1 MDFRFTA
8 EQLEFR
14 DTVAN
19 FLAKE
24 CTPEHLRKLLKAD
37 VRHSPERWQGLAD
50 LGLTGFFVPEDLGGL
65 DLTAV
70 DFVLIAEACGLAALP
85 ENLVEQAAVS
95 APILAR
101 CPASPARDEILSKF
115 ATGQVQMCMP
125 VPGMRIVLDADI
137 ANLVIF
143 SNPEGQVLTA
153 PREAFS
159 VKPVE
164 SIDPFRRLF
173 ELERG
178 PGVIQLADGA
188 FGQKLWAE
196 ALERSAL
203 FAAAQLVGLAQGMI
217 NMAVAYA
224 KERKQFGQAI
234 GSFQAVKHHLA
245 TAQVAVEF
253 ARPAVYGAAYAV
265 THDIAHAAAA
275 VSHAKIAAGDAAMAA
290 SKIAIQVHG
299 AMGYTFEVDLHLWM
313 KRAWALIGASG
324 DRNFH
329 LDRVAG
335 FVLDDKAPI
344 GASQTFRYSAS

>member
-24 CTPEHLRKLLKAD
+24 CTPEHLRKLLKSET
-37 VRHSPERWQGLAD
+37 RTSPERWQGLAD
-50 LGLTGFFVPEDLGGL
+50 LGLTGFFVPEDRGGL
-65 DLTAV
+65 GLMAV

-85 ENLVEQAAVS
+85 ENLVEQAAIGV
-95 APILAR
+95 PIFAS
-101 CPASPARDEILSKF
+101 CPPSPAHDEILALF
-115 ATGQVQMCMP
+115 AEGKTQIGMP
-125 VPGMRIVLDADI
+125 VPGKQTFYDADI
-137 ANLVIF
+137 ASVIIF
-143 SNPEGQVLTA
+143 SDQEGRVLAA
-153 PREAFS
+153 PREIYTA
-159 VKPVE
+159 KPVE

-173 ELERG
+173 EIELSADVLQVADAQLGGRLWVEAMERG
-178 PGVIQLADGA
+178 
-188 FGQKLWAE
+188 
-196 ALERSAL
+196 AL

-245 TAQVAVEF
+245 SAQVAVEF

-265 THDIAHAAAA
+265 THDIANASAA
-275 VSHAKIAAGDAAMAA
+275 VSHAKVAAGDAAMMA
-290 SKIAIQVHG
+290 SKVAIQVHG

-313 KRAWALIGASG
+313 KRAWALIGAVG

-329 LDRVAG
+329 MERVAS
-335 FVLDDKAPI
+335 FVLDDNAPL
-344 GASQTFRYSAS
+344 GADNTFRYTA

>member
-24 CTPEHLRKLLKAD
+24 CAPEHLRNLLKAD
-37 VRHSPERWQGLAD
+37 VRHSAERWKGLAD
-50 LGLTGFFVPEDLGGL
+50 LGLMGFFVPEDRGGL
-65 DLTAV
+65 GLTAV

-85 ENLVEQAAVS
+85 ENFVEQAGVGV
-95 APILAR
+95 PIFAA
-101 CPASPARDEILSKF
+101 CPPSDAHNEVLSLF
-115 ATGQVQMCMP
+115 AAGDLQIAMP
-125 VPGMRIVLDADI
+125 VPGLPIFSDADI
-137 ANLVIF
+137 ASVLVF
-143 SNPEGQVLTA
+143 SDAEGRVLA
-153 PREAFS
+153 VPREGVA

-173 ELERG
+173 EIEFKSEILQVADAALGVRLWSEAMERG
-178 PGVIQLADGA
+178 
-188 FGQKLWAE
+188 
-196 ALERSAL
+196 AL

-245 TAQVAVEF
+245 SAQVAIDF
-253 ARPAVYGAAYAV
+253 ARPTVYRAAYAV
-265 THDIAHAAAA
+265 THDIANASAA
-275 VSHAKIAAGDAAMAA
+275 VSHAKIAAGDAAMTA
-290 SKIAIQVHG
+290 SKVAIQVHG

-313 KRAWALIGASG
+313 KRAWALIGAVG
-324 DRNFH
+324 DRNLH
-329 LDRVAG
+329 MERVAD
-335 FVLDDKAPI
+335 FVLGDNAPI
-344 GASQTFRYSAS
+344 GASQTFKYSA